1 MPQNQM
7 DAEIEYDDLMR
18 RLERIEAQVRH
29 GAQCA
34 ARDHDAILN
43 TGSAVENL
51 DATMNHLTNGLAQN
65 VLRPIN
71 NLTKLFEN
79 QQAVLTRHEALLERH
94 ERGLVDLHTTALE
107 IRDYV
112 VKLASPIQPTGYI
125 NAMESSPWT
134 LFARPTKKFEAGF
147 PYLTS

>member
-1 MPQNQM
+1 MPQNQTN
-7 DAEIEYDDLMR
+7 AEMEYDGLMR
-18 RLERIEAQVRH
+18 RLERIESQVRH

-34 ARDHDAILN
+34 ARDHSAILN

-79 QQAVLTRHEALLERH
+79 QQNALVRHEALLERH
-94 ERGLVDLHTTALE
+94 EKGLVALDEHCYAAVVVVRGLRE
-107 IRDYV
+107 
-112 VKLASPIQPTGYI
+112 K
-125 NAMESSPWT
+125 MF
-134 LFARPTKKFEAGF
+134 LFARLGIIAANLRRGA
-147 PYLTS
+147 

>member
-1 MPQNQM
+1 MPFVEHVPPGRHRSRHEARTKSPVSKGKNMPQNQT

-34 ARDHDAILN
+34 ARDPSAILN
-43 TGSAVENL
+43 TSSAVENL

-71 NLTKLFEN
+71 KLTKLFEN
-79 QQAVLTRHEALLERH
+79 QQNVLARHEALLERH
-94 ERGLVDLHTTALE
+94 EKGLVALLL
-107 IRDYV
+107 RFV
-112 VKLASPIQPTGYI
+112 T
-125 NAMESSPWT
+125 MW
-134 LFARPTKKFEAGF
+134 
-147 PYLTS
+147 